1 MTMVRPSARS
11 AACLL
16 LGCSL
21 AVLPYKRTTAARRQQ
36 GHWPDH
42 VSDLIVMLTQSAG
55 SCQYAW
61 LHQLSG
67 CAFGQRTLA
76 SNLGLHLAC
85 ITRHAPTHGHVPSL
99 QPAGG
104 RDGAMERAQPS
115 QVQAQEEQT
124 PIMKWLNPPKDELPN
139 DFDMP
144 IWDHLDELRERVLLA
159 ALAAAV
165 AVMTCFAFSKELV
178 VFLEAPVIREV
189 RHVPRRCPVTCIE
202 IESRSSGL

>member
-139 DFDMP
+139 VVDMP
-144 IWDHLDELRERVLLA
+144 I
-159 ALAAAV
+159 
-165 AVMTCFAFSKELV
+165 
-178 VFLEAPVIREV
+178 
-189 RHVPRRCPVTCIE
+189 
-202 IESRSSGL
+202 